1 MPGACFT
8 VLHFWKLRYK
18 MLARPITLFLRHCV
32 KDNVVLQ
39 ALHHSTNCWHTKPK
53 STILQPLK
61 REIGFELFI
70 SKFSNFESS
79 FSAFLRSEY
88 LLSFTV
94 LSNLPFFHHFMTDN
108 AFRCLSVIY
117 PHLMRSPKH
126 CQNSLS
132 TFSIE
137 RVNGMP
143 LWDFCASNFQ

>member
-1 MPGACFT
+1 M
-8 VLHFWKLRYK
+8 
-18 MLARPITLFLRHCV
+18 
-32 KDNVVLQ
+32 VLQ
-39 ALHHSTNCWHTKPK
+39 ALHPSTNCRRTKPK

-61 REIGFELFI
+61 GETGFELFT

-94 LSNLPFFHHFMTDN
+94 LLNLPFFMTDN
-108 AFRCLSVIY
+108 VLVFRCLSVIY
-117 PHLMRSPKH
+117 PHLMRSPWQ

-137 RVNGMP
+137 RINGMT
-143 LWDFCASNFQ
+143 LCDFCASDFQSALKMTFLAELFIVMMLSPG